1 MISSRRHRIRIA
13 RSLVAILSL
22 TLIQVIASPIVFPS
36 YGTPNAN
43 AEILSTT
50 GMIVDWEFNGTTNS
64 YTGSGT
70 TVTGLNSTAG
80 GTLKGSPTHTSG
92 GVGYVTIANGA
103 AVGTQ
108 AVWTPDL
115 TSRLNTTNSIVKQN
129 ISFFA
134 WIYPTAPGIVVY
146 EMGTADNTGWYDS
159 QMEIVPNTASDGT
172 LKFRMYNGEVLTSS
186 VSISYNNWYYVGM
199 TFDNASATRRLT
211 GYINGQQ
218 VAQNTTNYNDR
229 EAPFE
234 SSYGTYYGVGQGGA
248 TNLGTNYGGNFRLAA
263 FHVYNDALSAAT
275 VSNNYLATVPRFT
288 PTFTNPSSLPSYENR
303 NVTFTTGTCTP
314 TSSSG
319 SCTYQWQRSTDAGSS
334 WSDISGATASSLTLS
349 QVSTSMSG
357 YRYRTK
363 VTDSGTGTTTAVDLA
378 TYSSAATLTV
388 NAQPGGETDTALALN
403 GTNQYAWVA
412 DTGTGGVYDLGTT
425 LTMEAWVYPTETSS
439 AMYIVA
445 TKVDSFQ
452 LFHIDGIWK
461 YAFRPTGTNFG
472 LGLNTLVPVRT
483 NEWHHIA
490 VTRSANTSSF
500 YYDGQLAYT
509 GTGDVAGSSA
519 LNDNTYPFVM
529 GGKSYDGITF
539 TYPFK
544 GSIDHFALFDV
555 VRDATNVD
563 SDMDSYLTTS
573 TSNLRAYYDFN
584 EGSGSTLIN
593 RTTSATSASDLTILG
608 SPTWNDV
615 KSVSTSSAYT
625 TVKFPRSYI
634 TNVNGWKIPSGVS
647 AASALVIAGGGGGG
661 SRVGGGGGAG
671 GYLYVPTLSLTS
683 GSVERITIGQG
694 GFGGRT
700 GNVVANNY
708 QGVSGSN
715 TVLGTR
721 YTTLGGGGGGGYNT
735 ASNTGH
741 EGLSGGS
748 GGGAAPHLTTTGT
761 WSAGVGTALQFSTYS
776 YGQGNDGGSGNSGSG
791 GYYPAGGG
799 GGAGGVGATATS
811 STTAGNG
818 GAGIL
823 DPIGGTT
830 LCYAGGG
837 GGGVG
842 NSFGG
847 AGVTVG
853 GAAGTCAG
861 GTSTAGVGSKDEVI
875 GGSALANSGSGGGG
889 SGYQSGNTNTT
900 DKPGGNGGS
909 GVIIVKYLVASSKP
923 IFSGPYN
930 DTTTAGLV
938 ETFTVTG
945 TPNDPLVRSYRWQ
958 VSTDTG
964 TSWSTPTQGSG
975 WFTASYVTPT
985 LTTAM
990 SGTRYQYRVVVT
1002 DTDTA
1007 GLTMT
1012 ETSSAVYLIIN
1023 PVLVM
1028 TGNATINKAINVVKL
1043 ETFTVTGGTP
1053 TLRYTLAPTISGI
1066 TLDTSTAGSPVVR
1079 ISETKTVGTY
1089 YETLTVTDSASAS
1102 VIIPLTISVIA
1113 PPNFT
1118 ASADQV
1124 ISGIILVLDPGS
1136 SASYTGTGNT
1146 WKDLSGRGVDANL
1159 AYANSAND
1167 VYADGVSRSVAIDTT
1182 LTCAGAAYNSANFGS
1197 FEFST
1202 VGQCIIAPR
1211 VIPVAS
1217 VSPVPVYTVSTWIK
1231 RNGNQAAWKSINC
1244 NPYRNTNDQIFF
1256 CLFWASATTLNAGI
1270 FNGSAWGYTTALT
1283 IPDQTWIL
1291 ATVTY
1296 NGGNTLSLYLNDT
1309 PTAATNTTLSV
1320 TWNSAKMNTGLI
1332 IGRKWDASD
1341 TFIGSVG
1348 EIRVYDRI
1356 LTTTEIAQNYTAT
1369 KSRYLSTFNKQVPSK
1384 KYGVVATDT
1393 YTVISSAPS
1402 VTASIALNSRPALKW
1417 DTSTARAV
1425 TVRGQES
1432 LTVGSYLETVTATDN
1447 LGQSAYLALTYVVT
1461 KADTLTVSMDTAT
1474 VVTFNGNPITI
1485 FPKPVYKGLVGVDT
1499 LTITT
1504 KFSSTLYS
1512 LSATAPT
1519 NADTYTVIA
1528 ADPFFTTGASSNYYN
1543 ITYETSTAVVNKA
1556 KQSALNPSMYGAVV
1570 GSPFTLTLL
1579 GGSGDG
1585 PVTETLTGT
1594 STAPNCAIASHV
1606 LTSSATQIAYCQV
1619 QFTKATSQNYL
1630 AESITVQIYFMIY
1643 IINQP
1648 SGLVG
1653 NGSTIAINGET
1664 SITRSSGAPSISG
1677 VSASGDATYP
1687 IAIAGS
1693 GFSGSAAADT
1703 VVKFWRGITVN
1714 SPDFIIKSDSLIWT
1728 KQPVGVTAGKVLV
1741 VNSNGTGVSPANF
1754 VP

>member
-1 MISSRRHRIRIA
+1 MILRRHHRIRIA

-22 TLIQVIASPIVFPS
+22 TLIQVIASPIVFPG

-43 AEILSTT
+43 AETLSTT

-80 GTLKGSPTHTSG
+80 GTIKGSPTHTSG

-108 AVWTPDL
+108 AVWTSDL

-288 PTFTNPSSLPSYENR
+288 PTFTNPSSLTSYENR

-334 WSDISGATASSLTLS
+334 WSDISGATVSSLTLS

-403 GTNQYAWVA
+403 GSNQYAWVA
-412 DTGTGGVYDLGTT
+412 DTGTGGVFDLGTT
-425 LTMEAWVYPTETSS
+425 MTMEAWVYPTETSS

-461 YAFRPTGTNFG
+461 YAFRPSGTNFG
-472 LGLNTLVPVRT
+472 LGLNTLIPVRT

-490 VTRSANTSSF
+490 VTRSANVSYF

-509 GTGDVAGSSA
+509 GTGDVAGSSV
-519 LNDNTYPFVM
+519 LNDNAYPFVM
-529 GGKSYDGITF
+529 GGKSYDGTTF

-544 GSIDHFALFDV
+544 GSIDHFALYGL
-555 VRDATNVD
+555 VRDLSGID
-563 SDMDSYLTTS
+563 SDMDSYIS
-573 TSNLRAYYDFN
+573 TSSSSLRAYYDFN

-593 RTTSATSASDLTILG
+593 RSTTATSASDLAILG
-608 SPTWNDV
+608 SPSWSDV
-615 KSVSTSSAYT
+615 KIVSNSAAYT
-625 TVKFPRSYI
+625 TVKFPRTYI
-634 TNVNGWKIPSGVS
+634 TVINGWKIPTGVS
-647 AASALVIAGGGGGG
+647 TVSALIVGGGGGG
-661 SRVGGGGGAG
+661 GWN
-671 GYLYVPTLSLTS
+671 S
-683 GSVERITIGQG
+683 G
-694 GFGGRT
+694 
-700 GNVVANNY
+700 
-708 QGVSGSN
+708 
-715 TVLGTR
+715 
-721 YTTLGGGGGGGYNT
+721 GGGGGGGYLYLSSIN
-735 ASNTGH
+735 
-741 EGLSGGS
+741 LSGIVGVQIGA
-748 GGGAAPHLTTTGT
+748 GGRG
-761 WSAGVGTALQFSTYS
+761 
-776 YGQGNDGGSGNSGSG
+776 GQGPDNLGTPTYIPTDGSPTIFNATSV
-791 GYYPAGGG
+791 AGGNKG
-799 GGAGGVGATATS
+799 TVFSQVAGGAGIVTASGTSGAGGTGGATSGTPGA
-811 STTAGNG
+811 NG
-818 GAGIL
+818 GAGFTQTNF
-823 DPIGGTT
+823 GET
-830 LCYAGGG
+830 LIYSAGGG
-837 GGGVG
+837 GGGY
-842 NSFGG
+842 
-847 AGVTVG
+847 
-853 GAAGTCAG
+853 GAAGGIGGGVATSGAGNGG
-861 GTSTAGVGSKDEVI
+861 GTTRTTGTI
-875 GGSALANSGSGGGG
+875 GLANRGGGG
-889 SGYQSGNTNTT
+889 GASSARV
-900 DKPGGNGGS
+900 DAGNGGS
-909 GVIIVKYLVASSKP
+909 GVVIVKYLIASSKP
-923 IFSGPYN
+923 IFSGPLN
-930 DTTTAGLV
+930 DTTTAGLT

-985 LTTAM
+985 LTTVM
-990 SGTRYQYRVVVT
+990 SGTRYQYRVIVT

-1066 TLDTSTAGSPVVR
+1066 TLDTSTAGFPVVR

-1102 VIIPLTISVIA
+1102 VVIPLTISVIA
-1113 PPNFT
+1113 PPTFT
-1118 ASADQV
+1118 ASAEQV
-1124 ISGIILVLDPGS
+1124 VSGTILVLDPGS
-1136 SASYTGTGNT
+1136 SASYTGTGSS
-1146 WKDLSGRGVDANL
+1146 WKDLSGRGADANL
-1159 AYANSAND
+1159 AYANSASD

-1182 LTCAGAAYNSANFGS
+1182 LTCAGATYNSTNFGS
-1197 FEFST
+1197 FEFNT

-1217 VSPVPVYTVSTWIK
+1217 VSPAPVYTVSTWIK
-1231 RNGNQAAWKSINC
+1231 RNGNQSAWKSINC

-1270 FNGSAWGYTTALT
+1270 FNGSAWGYTTAVT

-1341 TFIGSVG
+1341 TFNGSVG

-1356 LTTTEIAQNYTAT
+1356 LSTTEIAQNYTAT
-1369 KSRYLSTFNKQVPSK
+1369 KSRYLTTFNKSAPTK
-1384 KYGVVATDT
+1384 KYGVIATDT

-1432 LTVGSYLETVTATDN
+1432 LTVGSYLETITVTDN
-1447 LGQSAYLALTYVVT
+1447 LGQSVYLTLNYVVT
-1461 KADTLTVSMDTAT
+1461 KADTLTISMDTGT
-1474 VVTFNGNPITI
+1474 VVTFNDNLITVY
-1485 FPKPVYKGLVGVDT
+1485 PKPVYKGLVGVDT
-1499 LTITT
+1499 LTVTT

-1512 LSATAPT
+1512 LSAIAPT

-1528 ADPFFTTGASSNYYN
+1528 ADPVFTTGASSNYYN
-1543 ITYETSTAVVNKA
+1543 IIYETSTAVVNKA
-1556 KQSALNPSMYGAVV
+1556 KQAALNPSMYGAVV

-1585 PVTETLTGT
+1585 AVTETLTGV
-1594 STAPNCAIASHV
+1594 STAPNCAISSHV

-1619 QFTKATSQNYL
+1619 RFTKASSQNYL
-1630 AESITVQIYFMIY
+1630 SESITVQIYFMIY
-1643 IINQP
+1643 VINQP
-1648 SGLVG
+1648 SGQNG
-1653 NGSTIAINGET
+1653 AGSTIGINGET
-1664 SITRSSGAPSISG
+1664 SITRSSGAPAITG
-1677 VSASGDATYP
+1677 VSSSGDLTYP
-1687 IAIAGS
+1687 IAITGS
-1693 GFSGSAAADT
+1693 GFNGSSASET
-1703 VVKFWRGITVN
+1703 VVKFWRGVAVN
-1714 SPDFIIKSDSLIWT
+1714 SPDFIIKSDTLIWS
-1728 KQPVGVTAGKVLV
+1728 KQPVGATTGKVLV
-1741 VNSNGTGVSPANF
+1741 VNSNGTGISPANF
-1754 VP
+1754 TPLVFTI